1 MYIINPWFFYIISIC
16 DALKFT
22 FIFIGVVIAI
32 GLAFW
37 IPIYFA
43 IEEEEYVKNPF
54 DVIKKSKWFLIAI
67 LLGAILVPSS
77 TTCYKMLIASQ
88 VTTERVETAKE
99 TIQNVADYI
108 IDAVTEIEEVK
119 NND

>member
-22 FIFIGVVIAI
+22 FIFIGVMIVI

-43 IEEEEYVKNPF
+43 IEGEDVKNPF
-54 DVIKKSKWFLIAI
+54 DAIKKSKWFLIVI

-99 TIQNVADYI
+99 TIQDVADYI
-108 IDAVTEIEEVK
+108 VDAAKEIEEAK
-119 NND
+119 NNDG

>member
-1 MYIINPWFFYIISIC
+1 MYIINPWFFYIVSIC

-22 FIFIGVVIAI
+22 FIFIGVAIAI

-43 IEEEEYVKNPF
+43 IEEGMNPI
-54 DVIKKSKWFLIAI
+54 DVIKKSKWFLIVI

-77 TTCYKMLIASQ
+77 TTCYQMLIASQ

-99 TIQNVADYI
+99 TIQDVTDYI
-108 IDAVTEIEEVK
+108 IDAVKEIKKDTK
-119 NND
+119 NG

>member
-22 FIFIGVVIAI
+22 FIFTGAIIVI

-43 IEEEEYVKNPF
+43 IEEGINPI
-54 DVIKKSKWFLIAI
+54 DVIKKSKWFLIVI

-99 TIQNVADYI
+99 TIQDVADYI